1 LLTQGVAPTA
11 APPCDVQYELL
22 MGIKTAITGFY
33 LPIPAK
39 MQKNTP
45 QAKIL

>member
-1 LLTQGVAPTA
+1 
-11 APPCDVQYELL
+11 

-39 MQKNTP
+39 MQKTP
-45 QAKIL
+45 HKQSFYEYD